1 MHQMT
6 RTICS
11 EDDTTPGRL
20 ISSTSLC
27 CMGLGRDLLYTLSML
42 VRVGRKGKRSSTAIT
57 WPADILLLAAPE
69 VNMLSAT
76 RTMAGSHMISSMA
89 TPYMLRVVSGSSRRA
104 STSLDR
110 TSADRIVILSMA
122 MHGEVIVMLIDF
134 FSFNQYCSCTVS
146 RMFKVTGKGEHLAA
160 RERKKIPAES
170 HQES

>member
-1 MHQMT
+1 
-6 RTICS
+6 
-11 EDDTTPGRL
+11 
-20 ISSTSLC
+20 
-27 CMGLGRDLLYTLSML
+27 ML

-146 RMFKVTGKGEHLAA
+146 RMFKVTGKGEHSAG
-160 RERKKIPAES
+160 RERWGGRNYQEKGWKGTRESFFRLAWPRVVGKEKNGKFRLYTLNRKMPKI
-170 HQES
+170 